1 MLELTGLQDKAE
13 LVCSELA
20 YGEQRILE
28 MGIALSTDPD
38 LLLLDEPTAG
48 LNTQESMALV
58 KKMRAMLSGQTI
70 ILVEHDMGVV
80 MELADRISVLHY
92 GEILAEGSPEEIKN
106 NEEVKKVY
114 LGRFSSYVIS
124 MKEVNCYYGKSHVL
138 NDTTLEIREK
148 ELVGLAGRNG
158 VGKTTTLK
166 SIMGLVPPRSGEI
179 RFDQDT
185 LSRLPAYQIPRR
197 GIAYVPQGRH
207 LFPKLTV
214 MENLRIPIVQGQIDQ
229 ETLEEVFD
237 YFPRLKERLKQKAGT
252 LSGGEQQMLAVGR
265 ALIIRPR
272 LILLDEPT
280 EGLMPLLVQAIS
292 QTVKA
297 INAKGTT
304 ILLVEQNL
312 KTLKDVCHRIYI
324 MEKGVRRL

>member
-1 MLELTGLQDKAE
+1 MLF
-13 LVCSELA
+13 
-20 YGEQRILE
+20 
-28 MGIALSTDPD
+28 M
-38 LLLLDEPTAG
+38 
-48 LNTQESMALV
+48 N
-58 KKMRAMLSGQTI
+58 
-70 ILVEHDMGVV
+70 
-80 MELADRISVLHY
+80 
-92 GEILAEGSPEEIKN
+92 
-106 NEEVKKVY
+106 
-114 LGRFSSYVIS
+114 
-124 MKEVNCYYGKSHVL
+124 EVNCYYGKSHVL
-138 NDTTLEIREK
+138 NDTSLEIREK

-179 RFDQDT
+179 RFDQET
-185 LSRLPAYQIPRR
+185 LSSLPAYQIPRR

-214 MENLRIPIVQGQIDQ
+214 MENLRIPIVQGQIDP
-229 ETLEEVFD
+229 ETLEEIFD

-265 ALIIRPR
+265 ALIIKPR

-312 KTLKDVCHRIYI
+312 KTLKDICHRIYI
-324 MEKGVRRL
+324 MEKGSVVYRGTPAELEAAPEIQDRYLSVKV

>member
-1 MLELTGLQDKAE
+1 MLT
-13 LVCSELA
+13 
-20 YGEQRILE
+20 
-28 MGIALSTDPD
+28 
-38 LLLLDEPTAG
+38 
-48 LNTQESMALV
+48 
-58 KKMRAMLSGQTI
+58 
-70 ILVEHDMGVV
+70 
-80 MELADRISVLHY
+80 
-92 GEILAEGSPEEIKN
+92 
-106 NEEVKKVY
+106 
-114 LGRFSSYVIS
+114 

-138 NDTTLEIREK
+138 NDTSLEIREK

-166 SIMGLVPPRSGEI
+166 AIMGLVPPKSGEV
-179 RFDQDT
+179 RFEQES
-185 LSRLPAYQIPRR
+185 LSRLPTYQIPRR

-214 MENLRIPIVQGQIDQ
+214 MENLRIPVVQGQVDQ
-229 ETLEEVFD
+229 ETLEEIFD

-265 ALIIRPR
+265 ALMIKPR

-292 QTVKA
+292 QTVEA

-312 KTLKDVCHRIYI
+312 KTLKDICHHIYI
-324 MEKGVRRL
+324 MEKGSVVYRGTPAELEAAPEIQDRYLSVKV